1 MFEFYLI
8 ELIFGSPWEAIEVV
22 AVAVFFA
29 NLITVCMPNK
39 SDNKFCQFVI
49 DMLNTLSMNI
59 LRNAN
64 KMYPKRFPLPK
75 KKAKAKPKKPVDRR
89 VGGSD
94 A

>member
-1 MFEFYLI
+1 MFEFYLV
-8 ELIFGSPWEAIEVV
+8 EMIFGSPWEAIEVV

-29 NLITVCMPNK
+29 NLITVCLPNK

-49 DMLNTLSMNI
+49 DTLNTLSMNI

-64 KMYPKRFPLPK
+64 KLYPKRFSLPKPK
-75 KKAKAKPKKPVDRR
+75 KKKARKKIVDKRL
-89 VGGSD
+89 GGSD